1 MKNNLN
7 LISKYLKKRNWVYD
21 DTQYIFRV
29 IEPKDSYFQFIIDC
43 VLPKKGQSYTSSK
56 FEWCLFQIM
65 KETNDMFDEK
75 IAFQAKY
82 FVDGEVAENVYLN
95 EKTKLEIREGL
106 KKVNWFELKDKPPIN
121 TKFSCEV
128 KVYPSSKPPYADN
141 ESVDFPFFWDVF
153 NITVDDTPVEVN
165 SDFYKEAKGYIDTLM
180 VDNDFSSDITDII
193 YSICEKDFG
202 FINTDMY
209 IIANG
214 WLRKIDGVDDGY
226 GIWDGRL
233 KPDQLFS
240 AKP

>member
-1 MKNNLN
+1 
-7 LISKYLKKRNWVYD
+7 
-21 DTQYIFRV
+21 
-29 IEPKDSYFQFIIDC
+29 
-43 VLPKKGQSYTSSK
+43 
-56 FEWCLFQIM
+56 
-65 KETNDMFDEK
+65 MFDEK

-180 VDNDFSSDITDII
+180 VDNDFSSDISDIF
-193 YSICEKDFG
+193 YLATEKDFQLMG
-202 FINTDMY
+202 TDMY
-209 IIANG
+209 VVANG
-214 WLRKIDGVDDGY
+214 FLRKIDGVNNGH
-226 GIWDGRL
+226 GIWDGV
-233 KPDQLFS
+233 PNVSQLFS
-240 AKP
+240 KRT